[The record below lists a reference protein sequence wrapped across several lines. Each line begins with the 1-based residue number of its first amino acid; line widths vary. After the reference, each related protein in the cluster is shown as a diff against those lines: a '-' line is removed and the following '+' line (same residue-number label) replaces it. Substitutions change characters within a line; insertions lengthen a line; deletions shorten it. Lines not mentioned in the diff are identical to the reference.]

1 MASPAV
7 TDRALRYR
15 AQKNAP
21 DGPKVC
27 CYCGSTRNVEV
38 DHVDGHEENFEPEN
52 LAWSCRSCNTAK
64 ANTMRAAG
72 IGRLTR
78 QYNPGSKGAHTV
90 GEWMQAVGAITPHK
104 GRKYAGYNYGLV
116 SDMPVHEAVSIIRA
130 TPPARRAKFA
140 SQLRRHNPPD
150 LNESV
155 QDRSYREW
163 TEHFQ
168 HVSASPEDASER
180 DLRRA
185 IGYLDHARRWYIRRM
200 QADGRPVDPN
210 VLAGYDN
217 EAEYFLRLSQ
227 RPEAKRRNPAPE
239 IGGPPLRRD
248 YNRMNLIAEQIDAI
262 NQKLARTSSPAEVAR
277 LMKRRAQ
284 LSAKASQWDRG
295 SSENPEEWISK
306 EEATERARAIA
317 KTIPGSKL
325 ERAAHSIQVRT
336 SAGKLAVAYQHGT
349 RHRDEDPTLWHR
361 TIPAGNPVTDDL
373 KQTGRAALKQYD
385 RLTDTTGK
393 VLGTVLD
400 LPRKWA
406 GAIVGEKGNPR
417 PAEVPRNY
425 EVVSIRDQA
434 QDAQDVK
441 DALERNGIPAII
453 VTQRHTSIGTPIGSP
468 YSVWTPKK
476 TYRRAVRLAEQ
487 AYFARHPE
495 RLQPNPSAYPYWVE
509 SDGQRQYFADIKAA
523 NQAAQKVANET
534 GRPAKRHDLQGGHS
548 VFYPKRNPD
557 KFDRCVRDVQAR
569 GGPVNAY
576 AVCTAAGTRNP
587 APPTLDEL
595 RATVTLAGYTPGVS
609 YDDNQLIYAASQES
623 TGPGTYGHPAFEA
636 IYHKETGWLTVGDT
650 HTFVPN
656 PRGKTRFEE
665 CVESVTAA
673 GTADDPR
680 AVCAAAGRK
689 KYGQAEMTRRAIA
702 GRKHRGNPSNPHEQ
716 AAAMYESFHGKPP
729 ENEILVQEEFHVHE
743 HLAPLGVLVNYKVAT
758 ITGLNAT
765 IESSDAK
772 TDYDEAAADPNS
784 IFVATNEQG
793 TQLYFVGGDQ
803 SLDLKRLEFPDE
815 LVKDDMIIGTLY
827 ELTYRTRKKFDKFK
841 LTDYYH
847 GLGEDTG
854 EQPLLRYDPLSPHQY
869 VSGGAYKIEQP
880 LIGMSPGIEN

>member
-21 DGPKVC
+21 PGPKVC

-163 TEHFQ
+163 AENFQ

-200 QADGRPVDPN
+200 QADRRPVDPN

-227 RPEAKRRNPAPE
+227 RPEAKRRNP
-239 IGGPPLRRD
+239 IVSDL
-248 YNRMNLIAEQIDAI
+248 
-262 NQKLARTSSPAEVAR
+262 
-277 LMKRRAQ
+277 
-284 LSAKASQWDRG
+284 KASGRG
-295 SSENPEEWISK
+295 
-306 EEATERARAIA
+306 
-317 KTIPGSKL
+317 
-325 ERAAHSIQVRT
+325 
-336 SAGKLAVAYQHGT
+336 
-349 RHRDEDPTLWHR
+349 
-361 TIPAGNPVTDDL
+361 
-373 KQTGRAALKQYD
+373 ALKQYD
-385 RLTDTTGK
+385 RVTGTAGK

-406 GAIVGEKGNPR
+406 GAIVGEKANPR

-425 EVVSIRDQA
+425 EVVSIRSQA

-441 DALERNGIPAII
+441 DALERTGIPAII

-476 TYRRAVRLAEQ
+476 TYRRAVKLAEQ

-495 RLQPNPSAYPYWVE
+495 RLQPNPAGYDPQDLTREGRKAGDEFYRATGV
-509 SDGQRQYFADIKAA
+509 QPRQVDAADVRKRFEIWWKQEGSQLTTMAKS
-523 NQAAQKVANET
+523 QALVFWRIGFT
-534 GRPAKRHDLQGGHS
+534 GK
-548 VFYPKRNPD
+548 KRNPD

-656 PRGKTRFEE
+656 PAKTGAKMVKVSGHMVREG
-665 CVESVTAA
+665 SKKHQILLQQKRL
-673 GTADDPR
+673 ADDLQRSEVRTNPYFEIR
-680 AVCAAAGRK
+680 RKARGSSGEDHWLFDGHVMARDAKEAVRLARLSPHRK
-689 KYGQAEMTRRAIA
+689 KSDVLRAQ
-702 GRKHRGNPSNPHEQ
+702 RVKHNPPNPHEQ